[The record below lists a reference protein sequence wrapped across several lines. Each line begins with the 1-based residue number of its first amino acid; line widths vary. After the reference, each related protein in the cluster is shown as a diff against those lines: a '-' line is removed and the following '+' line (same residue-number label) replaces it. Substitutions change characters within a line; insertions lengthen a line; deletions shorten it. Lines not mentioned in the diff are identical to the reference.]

1 MLFDNYID
9 FKIPL
14 QQICNENELLN
25 IKEKLD
31 QSRTIGGGT
40 SMYSAL
46 YYSLQSLRE
55 YESKV
60 NSTWIVCLTDG
71 VSDDKQLSELHRL
84 LSQSSP
90 TLHLIVIGVNL
101 NHRYSQHM
109 ENLCSKFEANDIKG
123 VFIPSQAEVESL
135 NHAFDEV
142 ASRLPV
148 SETFELDGKLSDSE
162 CRKLMKK
169 HFPECA
175 NSMMTAK
182 FWIEF
187 LYRRVKVFDQNHSFN
202 FNESYDHL
210 GSSLM
215 KIMLDEAEQLLS
227 RRHKK
232 RWKESNHEQL
242 IYDFTEPD
250 SPQFRLI
257 CTAPDL
263 MTESAKQRYEALDL
277 PGFFIPNSCQLKD
290 RKILDRYL
298 SQALGIPLVEKNG
311 THSLSCI
318 DENKF
323 VLTLDFTMKLLNIH
337 ERIACQIPCIIEGE
351 TGVSKTALTKMYSIL
366 RNSSLKGEAMQLTEK
381 QLHSIEKKLN
391 EKGLLQCFDRNSS
404 PLNNILNSIKEAL
417 AGTMSCATQIDQEL
431 YTLLIEALQERN
443 AIFQKMPSQYQS
455 NDVGGDSEKVTD
467 MLKWFAAS
475 HLEKTFF
482 EINIDSS
489 LSEKYFLSEFEVI
502 RKAAQKVEASGG
514 IVVVFLDGEY

>member
-1 MLFDNYID
+1 MLFDHMID
-9 FKIPL
+9 FKIPP
-14 QQICNENELLN
+14 QQIGSENELLN
-25 IKEKLD
+25 MREKLD

-46 YYSLQSLRE
+46 HYSLQVLSENEL
-55 YESKV
+55 KV
-60 NSTWIVCLTDG
+60 DSTWVVCLTDG
-71 VSDDKQLSELHRL
+71 ISDNKEFNELRRSL
-84 LSQSSP
+84 LLSSP
-90 TLHLIVIGVNL
+90 TLHLILIGVNL
-101 NHRYSQHM
+101 DRNYSQQM
-109 ENLCSKFEANDIKG
+109 RNLCSKFEANDDKG
-123 VFIPSQAEVESL
+123 VFLETQAEVESL

-142 ASRLPV
+142 ASRIPV
-148 SETFELDGKLSDSE
+148 SETFERDGTLSDDE

-169 HFPECA
+169 YLPECA

-187 LYRRVKVFDQNHSFN
+187 LYRRVKVFDYNDSFN

-215 KIMLDEAEQLLS
+215 RIMLDEAEQLLS

-232 RWKESNHEQL
+232 RWNESNHDQL

-263 MTESAKQRYEALDL
+263 MTESEKQRYETLDL
-277 PGFFIPNSCQLKD
+277 PGFFIPTSCQLKE
-290 RKILDRYL
+290 RKILDRFL
-298 SQALGIPLVEKNG
+298 SQALGIPLVNKNG
-311 THSLSCI
+311 SHSLSCI

-337 ERIACQIPCIIEGE
+337 ERVACQIPCIIEGE

-366 RNSSLKGEAMQLTEK
+366 RNSSLKSDAMNLTAK
-381 QLHSIEKKLN
+381 QLHCIQQKLN
-391 EKGLLQCFDRNSS
+391 EKGLLQFLDNDSS
-404 PLNNILNSIKEAL
+404 PLSNILHSIQEAL
-417 AGTMSCATQIDQEL
+417 AGTMSCATEIDQEL
-431 YTLLIEALQERN
+431 YTLLIDALHQRN
-443 AIFQKMPSQYQS
+443 AIFQQIPSKYLS
-455 NDVGGDSEKVTD
+455 NDVIGNSEKVTD

-502 RKAAQKVEASGG
+502 QKVAQKVESSGA
-514 IVVVFLDGEY
+514 IVVVFLDGE